1 MPVTS
6 VLTRA
11 ARRAGW
17 ALAGIFL
24 IAGAVSCGPR
34 GGERPAGGAD
44 RAQPAAPGTA
54 VGPGP
59 VRAGAGFEKLVGRWL
74 RADGGYVLEI
84 RAASPEGR
92 LEASYLNPRPIN
104 VARAEAARGGDLV
117 TLLVELRDV
126 NYPGSTYNLWYD
138 DGRDLL
144 EGTYYQAAQQ
154 QTYDVVFARQ
164 TR

>member
-1 MPVTS
+1 M
-6 VLTRA
+6 
-11 ARRAGW
+11 
-17 ALAGIFL
+17 ALAGILL
-24 IAGAVSCGPR
+24 IAGAASCGPR
-34 GGERPAGGAD
+34 DAQRAQPAPSSAAAGAD
-44 RAQPAAPGTA
+44 RAPA
-54 VGPGP
+54 
-59 VRAGAGFEKLVGRWL
+59 RAGFDKLVGRWL

-84 RAASPEGR
+84 RAVSPEGR
-92 LEASYLNPRPIN
+92 VEASYLNPRPIN
-104 VARAEAARGGDLV
+104 VARAQAARGGDLV

-154 QTYDVVFARQ
+154 QNYDVVFERQ

>member
-1 MPVTS
+1 VPLHSVVTMA
-6 VLTRA
+6 L
-11 ARRAGW
+11 RRAGM
-17 ALAGIFL
+17 ALAGILL
-24 IAGAVSCGPR
+24 IAGAASCGPR
-34 GGERPAGGAD
+34 DAPRAQPVPSPAAAGAD
-44 RAQPAAPGTA
+44 RAAA
-54 VGPGP
+54 
-59 VRAGAGFEKLVGRWL
+59 RAGFEKLVGRWL

-84 RAASPEGR
+84 RAVSPEGR
-92 LEASYLNPRPIN
+92 VEASYLNPRPIN

-154 QTYDVVFARQ
+154 QTYDVVFERQ